1 MAITGGKAGLA
12 LGKEWPGR
20 VSGVCSAD
28 GVVAA
33 GTLCGA
39 VLCVLC
45 LGLRPWPPPLAAR
58 APSPDIHK
66 VLQTCRGFPGGVF
79 GSIAHFCQGSSCKV
93 PEVLTVCSILFLF
106 SKFCKTEYFQQLMVE
121 SPI

>member
-39 VLCVLC
+39 SCACCALGYAPGHHHSQPEHPVPTSTRFSRLAVGSPEGC
-45 LGLRPWPPPLAAR
+45 LDPLPISAR
-58 APSPDIHK
+58 ALVAK
-66 VLQTCRGFPGGVF
+66 
-79 GSIAHFCQGSSCKV
+79 CQR
-93 PEVLTVCSILFLF
+93 F
-106 SKFCKTEYFQQLMVE
+106 
-121 SPI
+121 